1 MEQALQTQ
9 RAHTLQLLLAS
20 AGGSGEREC
29 ADEVHELI

>member
-20 AGGSGEREC
+20 AGGGEREC
-29 ADEVHELI
+29 ADEVLELI